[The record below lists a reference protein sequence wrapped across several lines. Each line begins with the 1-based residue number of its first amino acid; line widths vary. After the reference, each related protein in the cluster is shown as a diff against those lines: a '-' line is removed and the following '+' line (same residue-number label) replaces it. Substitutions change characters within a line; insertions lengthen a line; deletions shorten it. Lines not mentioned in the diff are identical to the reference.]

1 MRIENRS
8 LLGILLFVGA
18 AQYILLTNIAEALY
32 PGYSVATNAMSD
44 LGVGQTA
51 VLFNSSTVVFG
62 AFILIGLLLGRRA
75 IGTGLTITLAVFGA
89 CFGGL
94 GVFPPTTGALH
105 VGIALGMFV
114 FGAVSAIISYR
125 VLRPPLSY
133 ASVGLGIIALVALVL
148 VLTHNYL
155 GIGFG
160 GMERM
165 IDYPLFLW
173 ALGFGGALIGAKS
186 TEAESYD
193 V

>member
-1 MRIENRS
+1 
-8 LLGILLFVGA
+8 
-18 AQYILLTNIAEALY
+18 
-32 PGYSVATNAMSD
+32 MSD

-75 IGTGLTITLAVFGA
+75 IGTGLTITLAVYGA
-89 CFGGL
+89 CVVGV
-94 GVFPPTTGALH
+94 GVFPETTGTLH
-105 VGIALGMFV
+105 GVIALGMFV

-148 VLTHNYL
+148 ALTHNYT
-155 GIGFG
+155 GIDKG

-165 IDYPLFLW
+165 IVYPLFLW
-173 ALGFGGALIGAKS
+173 VLGFGGALIGAKS
-186 TEAESYD
+186 AEAESSHI
-193 V
+193 

>member
-18 AQYILLTNIAEALY
+18 AQVILIVNIAEALY

-62 AFILIGLLLGRRA
+62 AFILIGFLLGRRA
-75 IGTGLTITLAVFGA
+75 IGTGLTITLAVYGA
-89 CFGGL
+89 CVVGV
-94 GVFPPTTGALH
+94 GVFPETTGTLH
-105 VGIALGMFV
+105 GVIALGMFV

-148 VLTHNYL
+148 ALTHNYT
-155 GIGFG
+155 GIDKG

-165 IDYPLFLW
+165 IVYPLFLW
-173 ALGFGGALIGAKS
+173 VLGFGGALIGAKS
-186 TEAESYD
+186 AEAESSHI
-193 V
+193 

>member
-8 LLGILLFVGA
+8 LLGILLFIGA
-18 AQYILLTNIAEALY
+18 AQYILLINIAETLY

-75 IGTGLTITLAVFGA
+75 IGTGLTITLAVYGA
-89 CFGGL
+89 CVVGV
-94 GVFPPTTGALH
+94 GVFPETTGALH
-105 VGIALGMFV
+105 GGIALGMFV

-148 VLTHNYL
+148 TLTHNYL
-155 GIGFG
+155 GVGKG

-165 IDYPLFLW
+165 IVYPLFLW
-173 ALGFGGALIGAKS
+173 VLGFGGALIGAKS
-186 TEAESYD
+186 AEAESYD

>member
-1 MRIENRS
+1 MSIENRS

-18 AQYILLTNIAEALY
+18 AQYILLINIAEALY

-62 AFILIGLLLGRRA
+62 AFILIGLLLGWHA
-75 IGTGLTITLAVFGA
+75 IGTALTITLAVYGA
-89 CFGGL
+89 CVVGV
-94 GVFPPTTGALH
+94 GVFPETTGMLH
-105 VGIALGMFV
+105 GGIALGMFV

-148 VLTHNYL
+148 ALTHNYL
-155 GIGFG
+155 GISKG

-165 IDYPLFLW
+165 IVYPLFLW
-173 ALGFGGALIGAKS
+173 VLGFGGALISAKS
-186 TEAESYD
+186 AEAESSHI
-193 V
+193 